1 MTHLYVVAPTTN
13 STHFAGIGHCHAVRG
28 ISGSGVF
35 AFRKVHSAHT
45 LAQALDYRLLYS
57 YHDAFSEEL
66 ISPYANVF
74 VGQSVDIKHRFDVN
88 EPLRNV
94 MIGRVSI
101 NDLTS
106 YSQAT
111 DIAVIVIDGDRG
123 GDLVI
128 ADIISP
134 EKDVLYTTKYLE
146 YLYEKEKEY

>member
-13 STHFAGIGHCHAVRG
+13 STHFAGIGHSHAVRG
-28 ISGSGVF
+28 ISGAGVF
-35 AFRKVHSAHT
+35 AFRKVHNAHT

-57 YHDAFSEEL
+57 YRDAFSEEL

-74 VGQSVDIKHRFDVN
+74 VGQPVDIKHQFDAK

-101 NDLTS
+101 NHLKS

-111 DIAVIVIDGDRG
+111 EIAVIVIDCNDEG
-123 GDLVI
+123 LVV
-128 ADIISP
+128 AEIISP
-134 EKDVLYTTKYLE
+134 TKDVLYTAKYLE
-146 YLYEKEKEY
+146 YLYDKE